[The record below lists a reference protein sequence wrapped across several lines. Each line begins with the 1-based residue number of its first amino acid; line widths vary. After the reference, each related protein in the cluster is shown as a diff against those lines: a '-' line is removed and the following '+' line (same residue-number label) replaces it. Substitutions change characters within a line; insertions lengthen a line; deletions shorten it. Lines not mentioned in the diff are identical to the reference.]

1 MKPVVLQTRP
11 MLFQKSFFFPCTP
24 PHFFLAL
31 SLDYTHY
38 HPGSTPGFTNFTNL
52 YIRVVDADTAWAAMH
67 FISLFHVIPIQT
79 LQAVHIVEP
88 GFQGDWEARTAS
100 PTPFPRR
107 QLSPVP
113 SPESTGHDVD
123 QAVEASDDALVNIT
137 ITAVVSP
144 VGNGVAQDVGV
155 PAPFSAA
162 ALANGR
168 VTQQKSAEIY
178 EVANSNILP
187 TLRMEDAADTFAA
200 LSAPNGIDR
209 YANFACRRESLN

>member
-1 MKPVVLQTRP
+1 M
-11 MLFQKSFFFPCTP
+11 
-24 PHFFLAL
+24 
-31 SLDYTHY
+31 DYTHY
-38 HPGSTPGFTNFTNL
+38 HPGSTLGFTNFTNL

-137 ITAVVSP
+137 ITAVVNP